1 MATPGDH
8 ADVFTPDA
16 CSTSALA
23 VFDDPDCRCSAKFVD
38 LVWDRITS
46 TNRDTRNS
54 AGRSD
59 QNDPEPMPATERLK
73 GRCAYPKRHTDAGLC
88 KAGQVVHDR

>member
-1 MATPGDH
+1 VTMITLSGLLVGYESMRRFFEPQPRGALEQVAGDAGDH

-46 TNRDTRNS
+46 TNRDTR
-54 AGRSD
+54 RSS
-59 QNDPEPMPATERLK
+59 P
-73 GRCAYPKRHTDAGLC
+73 
-88 KAGQVVHDR
+88 